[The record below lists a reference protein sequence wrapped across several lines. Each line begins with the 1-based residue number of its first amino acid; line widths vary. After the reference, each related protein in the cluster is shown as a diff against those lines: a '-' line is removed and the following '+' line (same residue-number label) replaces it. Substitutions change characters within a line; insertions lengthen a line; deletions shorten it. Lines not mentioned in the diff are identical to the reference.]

1 MQAVHNRTPI
11 HFKELKVQFSASMV
25 QKNHTQIQETL
36 NMVVFGLQRVHNRR
50 LTHADMATML
60 GVSKRT
66 FSEWMRDGGATPVAM
81 EAILLMLSMLP
92 NEDVLKIVD
101 NWRQGISA
109 RSSSNNSIQVQGEAN
124 GQNNA

>member
-1 MQAVHNRTPI
+1 
-11 HFKELKVQFSASMV
+11 
-25 QKNHTQIQETL
+25 
-36 NMVVFGLQRVHNRR
+36 MVVFSLQRIQNRR
-50 LTHADMATML
+50 LTHSDMATMV

-109 RSSSNNSIQVQGEAN
+109 NLSGNNSTQVLGPEN